1 MKGETAM
8 AEMIE
13 YMGGLPVGKPE
24 ERLKEVAVKRSVLHF
39 KGITPGRL
47 RNKHWE
53 YDLPLDDIA
62 ATDVYSEKAL
72 SKNRAFMLGLGTAL
86 LWKRKDYFLSIS
98 ANIGGMSTTILL
110 HGKREKLEEIRQ
122 AILKARA
129 EAAAIR

>member
-1 MKGETAM
+1 MKGGTAM

-24 ERLKEVAVKRSVLHF
+24 ERLKEVVVKRGVLHF

-53 YDLPLDDIA
+53 YDLPLDDITA
-62 ATDVYSEKAL
+62 IDVYSAEDVSKKRGLMIGIGAL
-72 SKNRAFMLGLGTAL
+72 V
-86 LWKRKDYFLSIS
+86 WKRKKYFLAIT
-98 ANIGGMSTTILL
+98 ANIGGMATTVLL
-110 HGKREKLEEIRQ
+110 HGKREKLEEVRQ

-129 EAAAIR
+129 EPLTVR